1 MARLTKISMLA
12 IACATG
18 CATQGGETVG
28 TRGGTVISDD
38 GRFSVEIRPGAL
50 EEDVDITIEEV
61 DCAQMSVA
69 AVGPCYEVGPRGTA
83 FLFPA
88 KVTYELDDADLEGAD
103 SLAFKVQKNEAWKLL
118 ADRVVA
124 VDDGTLTASAVYLSS
139 FAIVTVA
146 P

>member
-1 MARLTKISMLA
+1 MWPTFMTKEESRFGRSCVVGNVMSGNKAWGSVANLDVDAGRASRTGVEVSAGRNTGMARLTKISMLA

-61 DCAQMSVA
+61 DCAQMSV
-69 AVGPCYEVGPRGTA
+69 
-83 FLFPA
+83 
-88 KVTYELDDADLEGAD
+88 
-103 SLAFKVQKNEAWKLL
+103 
-118 ADRVVA
+118 
-124 VDDGTLTASAVYLSS
+124 
-139 FAIVTVA
+139 
-146 P
+146 

>member
-18 CATQGGETVG
+18 CAAQGGETVG
-28 TRGGTVISDD
+28 PRGGTIVSDD
-38 GRFSVEIRPGAL
+38 GRFSLEIRPGAL
-50 EEDVDITIEEV
+50 EDDVDITIDEV

-88 KVTYELDDADLEGAD
+88 KVIYELDDADLDGAD
-103 SLAFKVQKNEAWKLL
+103 SLAFKVQKAETWKLL
-118 ADRVVA
+118 ADRVIDR
-124 VDDGTLTASAVYLSS
+124 DDGTLTSSAVYLSA
-139 FAIVTVA
+139 FAIVNVQ
-146 P
+146 